1 MCGGTAVTNRLRGFA
16 YGLSPRVRGNRIL
29 LISLRNLK
37 GSIPACAGEPWCG
50 CDAPRRPRV
59 YPRVCG
65 GTNDAL
71 DEEVLPEG
79 LSPRVR
85 GNRKAAGRRRTS
97 LRSIPACAGEPSET
111 RGSTSGEPV
120 YPRVCGG
127 TGMAVVVGE
136 VGAGLSPRVRGNP
149 RRGAGASA
157 APRSIP
163 ACAGE
168 PGEGRRIP
176 DAATVYP
183 RVCGGTVVRRGNP
196 DGAGGL
202 SPRVRGNHRKSY
214 AFSTCR
220 GSIPACAG
228 EPGGCAA

>member
-1 MCGGTAVTNRLRGFA
+1 MCGGTVTHLATPRQQQ
-16 YGLSPRVRGNRIL
+16 GLSPRVRGNRIL

-127 TGMAVVVGE
+127 TLVLLA
-136 VGAGLSPRVRGNP
+136 ARCPHQGLSPRVRGNHFSVVP
-149 RRGAGASA
+149 VASYL
-157 APRSIP
+157 RSIP

-168 PGEGRRIP
+168 PFGLAEGRVGGK
-176 DAATVYP
+176 VYP
-183 RVCGGTVVRRGNP
+183 RVCGGTVAALRDRAAVQ
-196 DGAGGL
+196 GL
-202 SPRVRGNHRKSY
+202 SPRVRGNRDG
-214 AFSTCR
+214 R
-220 GSIPACAG
+220 RRR
-228 EPGGCAA
+228 